1 MATPVIMP
9 RQGQSVESCIIGK
22 WHKAKGETVAEGDLL
37 FTYETD
43 KATFDETAKVSGE
56 ILEVYFEE
64 GDDVPCLV
72 NVCVIGTK
80 GEDTSSFN
88 PNGAQ
93 AQAQSN
99 VETAPATAASTV
111 SATSAAPGE
120 AKAVISTSAD
130 ANAVIMPRQG
140 QSVESCIIGK
150 WHKQVGDQIAVGD
163 TLFTYETDKATF
175 DETSKFEGELLVK
188 FFEEGDDVPCLMN
201 VCVIGKKGADTTA
214 FDPRGTTAAAVSTV
228 ASPASSD
235 NSKNAQN
242 TTIIPA
248 TNEKAGMIDRVS
260 LSNINTD
267 DLAISPR
274 AKNLAKKNVVD
285 LRAVAPTGPKG
296 RVIERDIRKLI
307 EEGKFATGA
316 VGTDYALGTTGTGIG
331 GRVSVADLA
340 NAPASQ
346 TAAAVSAPVIAGPA
360 SYEEKHSSIRKL
372 IAKAMNTSL
381 NTMAQLTLNASFDAT
396 DIIEFRAKMKKAK
409 ESGMA
414 DQLGLSLALANPT
427 FNDIILY
434 AVSRVVKNHRLCN
447 AHFYDDKMVFFN
459 TVNLGMAVDT
469 PRGLMVP
476 TIFGA
481 DQMSITD
488 ISKQAK
494 AVAAACQKGTISPDQ
509 LKEGTITITN
519 LGTLG
524 IESFTPV
531 INPPQTCI
539 LGVNCLVTAVKN
551 VNGVAVPYQS
561 MGLSLTFDHRALDGA
576 PAARFLKDL
585 KDTLENFSLL
595 LMK

>member
-22 WHKAKGETVAEGDLL
+22 WHKSKGEAVKEGDLL

-43 KATFDETAKVSGE
+43 KATFDEASKVSGVMLE
-56 ILEVYFEE
+56 IYFFE
-64 GDDVPCLV
+64 GDDVPCLT
-72 NVCVIGTK
+72 NVCVIGQPN
-80 GEDTSSFN
+80 EDISAFN
-88 PNGAQ
+88 PNSDASIGQAVSETSVNSAQ
-93 AQAQSN
+93 TKESVPSSSSN
-99 VETAPATAASTV
+99 NAPKT
-111 SATSAAPGE
+111 
-120 AKAVISTSAD
+120 VISTSAD

-150 WHKQVGDQIAVGD
+150 WHKAVGD
-163 TLFTYETDKATF
+163 KVSVGDNLFTYETDKATF
-175 DETSKFEGELLVK
+175 DETSKFEGEMLAI

-201 VCVIGKKGADTTA
+201 VCVIGKSGADTNA
-214 FDPRGTTAAAVSTV
+214 FDPRNAGEEQSVSSSANTDSQTKIDNSPAAMTTDKAASQTAASVN
-228 ASPASSD
+228 SSSVD
-235 NSKNAQN
+235 TSN
-242 TTIIPA
+242 
-248 TNEKAGMIDRVS
+248 
-260 LSNINTD
+260 LS
-267 DLAISPR
+267 ISPR
-274 AKNLAKKNVVD
+274 AKALAKKNVVD
-285 LRAVAPTGPKG
+285 LRMVLPTGPKG

-307 EEGKFATGA
+307 SEGKFATGA
-316 VGTDYALGTTGTGIG
+316 AGTGYPQGIEGTGIG
-331 GRVSVADLA
+331 GRVSVADLS
-340 NAPASQ
+340 NAPADKAV
-346 TAAAVSAPVIAGPA
+346 AAKVSNLPA

-372 IAKAMNTSL
+372 IAKAMNASL
-381 NTMAQLTLNASFDAT
+381 NTMAQLTLNTSFDAT
-396 DIIEFRAKMKKAK
+396 DIIDFRAKMKKAK

-414 DQLGLSLALANPT
+414 EQLGLSLAMANPT

-459 TVNLGMAVDT
+459 KVNLGMAVDT

-476 TIFGA
+476 TIFDA
-481 DQMSITD
+481 DSLSITE
-488 ISKQAK
+488 ISKSAK
-494 AVAAACQKGTISPDQ
+494 ALAAACQKGTISPDQ

-539 LGVNCLVTAVKN
+539 LGVNCLKTEVKV
-551 VNGVAVPYQS
+551 VNGNIVPYQS

-576 PAARFLKDL
+576 PAAKFLKDL

-595 LMK
+595 LMN